1 MTGRVGR
8 HYLGSAATRAE
19 GTDRNMEPDRED
31 RSAGPACLRETRL
44 RETRLRDEWRRRSLA
59 TGWRMPDDWESEA
72 VGEVLAA
79 CRNRALARGDAG
91 LAAVG
96 ATALAAACA
105 GLGRSRARAGVGIAE
120 TIDDLVALF
129 AVLAGS
135 GGESAGAL
143 AGSGGERAGAP
154 AGGEEE
160 RAGVLSEGQH
170 GDPALRFV
178 GAIAE
183 GWAEESVS
191 QFARSGCEDPLSGMA
206 TLPYLRTRLAE
217 VYREAE
223 QRGTSPAETHR
234 LLVVGLPRRPDPWR
248 RLVLP
253 ILVGR
258 DLRAAFPG
266 GETLALAK
274 PGPAIALV
282 PARRDLP
289 LRYARLR
296 RNIQA
301 AFGTQICMTPLP
313 GRLTEALRLVDELA
327 G

>member
-1 MTGRVGR
+1 
-8 HYLGSAATRAE
+8 
-19 GTDRNMEPDRED
+19 MEPDRED
-31 RSAGPACLRETRL
+31 RSAGPACLRETQPW
-44 RETRLRDEWRRRSLA
+44 ETRLRDEWRRRSLA
-59 TGWRMPDDWESEA
+59 TGWRMPDDWDTEA
-72 VGEVLAA
+72 VDEVLAA
-79 CRNRALARGDAG
+79 CRNRALARGEAG

-105 GLGRSRARAGVGIAE
+105 GLGRSRARAGVGVAE
-120 TIDDLVALF
+120 TIDDLAALF
-129 AVLAGS
+129 AVLGR
-135 GGESAGAL
+135 GE
-143 AGSGGERAGAP
+143 GERT
-154 AGGEEE
+154 
-160 RAGVLSEGQH
+160 GVLSRGEGDRA
-170 GDPALRFV
+170 GMLGGGEGGRWDPALRLV

-191 QFARSGCEDPLSGMA
+191 QFARGGCEDPLSGMA

-248 RLVLP
+248 RLALP

-266 GETLALAK
+266 GETLSLAK

-301 AFGTQICMTPLP
+301 AFGTQIRMTPLP

-327 G
+327 R

>member
-1 MTGRVGR
+1 M
-8 HYLGSAATRAE
+8 
-19 GTDRNMEPDRED
+19 PED
-31 RSAGPACLRETRL
+31 W
-44 RETRLRDEWRRRSLA
+44 D
-59 TGWRMPDDWESEA
+59 SEA
-72 VGEVLAA
+72 VDEVLAA

-129 AVLAGS
+129 AVLGGD

-143 AGSGGERAGAP
+143 AGGGGERV
-154 AGGEEE
+154 
-160 RAGVLSEGQH
+160 GVLSEGQH

-301 AFGTQICMTPLP
+301 AFGTQIRMIPLP

>member
-1 MTGRVGR
+1 
-8 HYLGSAATRAE
+8 
-19 GTDRNMEPDRED
+19 MEADRED
-31 RSAGPACLRETRL
+31 PSAGLACLRATQPW
-44 RETRLRDEWRRRSLA
+44 ETRLRDEWRRRSLA
-59 TGWRMPDDWESEA
+59 TGWRMPDDWDTEA
-72 VGEVLAA
+72 VDGVLAA
-79 CRNRALARGDAG
+79 CRNRALAHGEAG

-105 GLGRSRARAGVGIAE
+105 GLGRSRARAGVGVAE
-120 TIDDLVALF
+120 TIDDLAALF
-129 AVLAGS
+129 AVLGRGE
-135 GGESAGAL
+135 GG
-143 AGSGGERAGAP
+143 RW
-154 AGGEEE
+154 
-160 RAGVLSEGQH
+160 
-170 GDPALRFV
+170 DPALWLA

-183 GWAEESVS
+183 GWAEETVS
-191 QFARSGCEDPLSGMA
+191 QFARGGCEDPLSGLA
-206 TLPYLRTRLAE
+206 TLSYLRTRLAE

-223 QRGTSPAETHR
+223 LGGTSPAETHR

-248 RLVLP
+248 RLALP

-266 GETLALAK
+266 GETLSLAK

-301 AFGTQICMTPLP
+301 AFGTQIRMTPLP

-327 G
+327 R

>member
-1 MTGRVGR
+1 
-8 HYLGSAATRAE
+8 
-19 GTDRNMEPDRED
+19 MEPDRED
-31 RSAGPACLRETRL
+31 HSAGPACLRAAQ
-44 RETRLRDEWRRRSLA
+44 LRDEWRRRSLA
-59 TGWRMPDDWESEA
+59 TGWRMPDDWDSDA
-72 VGEVLAA
+72 VDEVLAA
-79 CRNRALARGDAG
+79 CQNRALARGEAG

-120 TIDDLVALF
+120 TIDDLAALF
-129 AVLAGS
+129 AVL
-135 GGESAGAL
+135 GGG
-143 AGSGGERAGAP
+143 GGERAGGG
-154 AGGEEE
+154 AGGQ
-160 RAGVLSEGQH
+160 R
-170 GDPALRFV
+170 DPRLRLV

-191 QFARSGCEDPLSGMA
+191 QFAHGGCEDPLSGLA
-206 TLPYLRTRLAE
+206 TLSYLRTRLAE

-223 QRGTSPAETHR
+223 QGGTSPAETHR

-248 RLVLP
+248 RLALP
-253 ILVGR
+253 LLVGR

-266 GETLALAK
+266 GETLSLAK
-274 PGPAIALV
+274 PGPALALV

-301 AFGTQICMTPLP
+301 AFGTQIRMTPLP

-327 G
+327 R

>member
-1 MTGRVGR
+1 
-8 HYLGSAATRAE
+8 
-19 GTDRNMEPDRED
+19 MEPDRED
-31 RSAGPACLRETRL
+31 RSAGPACLRETQPW
-44 RETRLRDEWRRRSLA
+44 ETRLRDEWRRRSLI
-59 TGWRMPDDWESEA
+59 TGWRMPDDWDTEA
-72 VGEVLAA
+72 VDEVLAA
-79 CRNRALARGDAG
+79 CRNRAPARGEAG

-96 ATALAAACA
+96 VTALAAACA

-120 TIDDLVALF
+120 TIDDLAALF
-129 AVLAGS
+129 AVL
-135 GGESAGAL
+135 GGG
-143 AGSGGERAGAP
+143 GGERTGVLG
-154 AGGEEE
+154 GGEGG
-160 RAGVLSEGQH
+160 RW
-170 GDPALRFV
+170 DPALRLV

-191 QFARSGCEDPLSGMA
+191 QFARGGCEDPLSGLA

-223 QRGTSPAETHR
+223 QGGTSPAETHR

-248 RLVLP
+248 RLALP

-266 GETLALAK
+266 GETLSLAK

-301 AFGTQICMTPLP
+301 AFGTQIRITPLP

-327 G
+327 R

>member
-1 MTGRVGR
+1 
-8 HYLGSAATRAE
+8 
-19 GTDRNMEPDRED
+19 
-31 RSAGPACLRETRL
+31 
-44 RETRLRDEWRRRSLA
+44 
-59 TGWRMPDDWESEA
+59 
-72 VGEVLAA
+72 
-79 CRNRALARGDAG
+79 
-91 LAAVG
+91 
-96 ATALAAACA
+96 LAAACA

-129 AVLAGS
+129 AVLAGD
-135 GGESAGAL
+135 GGESAGALAGGGGERAGAL
-143 AGSGGERAGAP
+143 AGSGGERN
-154 AGGEEE
+154 
-160 RAGVLSEGQH
+160 VLSEGRH
-170 GDPALRFV
+170 WDPALRLV

-191 QFARSGCEDPLSGMA
+191 QFARGGCEDPLSGMA

-217 VYREAE
+217 VYRDAE
-223 QRGTSPAETHR
+223 QLGTSPAETHR

-266 GETLALAK
+266 GETLALGK

-301 AFGTQICMTPLP
+301 AFGTQIRMIPLP

-327 G
+327 R

>member
-1 MTGRVGR
+1 M
-8 HYLGSAATRAE
+8 
-19 GTDRNMEPDRED
+19 
-31 RSAGPACLRETRL
+31 
-44 RETRLRDEWRRRSLA
+44 A
-59 TGWRMPDDWESEA
+59 TGWRMPDDWDSEA
-72 VGEVLAA
+72 VEEVLGA
-79 CRNRALARGDAG
+79 CQNRALARGEAG
-91 LAAVG
+91 LAAAG
-96 ATALAAACA
+96 APALAAASAAVAAACA

-120 TIDDLVALF
+120 TIDDLAALF
-129 AVLAGS
+129 AVL
-135 GGESAGAL
+135 GE
-143 AGSGGERAGAP
+143 GEGRP
-154 AGGEEE
+154 W
-160 RAGVLSEGQH
+160 
-170 GDPALRFV
+170 DPPLRLV

-191 QFARSGCEDPLSGMA
+191 QFAHVGCEDPLSGLA
-206 TLPYLRTRLAE
+206 TLSYLRTRLAE

-223 QRGTSPAETHR
+223 QGGPSPAETHR

-248 RLVLP
+248 RLALP

-266 GETLALAK
+266 GETLSLAK

-282 PARRDLP
+282 PARSDLP

-301 AFGTQICMTPLP
+301 AFGTQIRMTPLP

-327 G
+327 R

>member
-1 MTGRVGR
+1 
-8 HYLGSAATRAE
+8 
-19 GTDRNMEPDRED
+19 MEPDRED
-31 RSAGPACLRETRL
+31 RSAGPACLRDAQRWETQL
-44 RETRLRDEWRRRSLA
+44 RAAQIRDEWRRRSLA
-59 TGWRMPDDWESEA
+59 TGWRVPDDWDSEA
-72 VGEVLAA
+72 VEEVLGA
-79 CRNRALARGDAG
+79 CRNRALARGEAG
-91 LAAVG
+91 LAAAG
-96 ATALAAACA
+96 APALTAAGAALAAASAALAAACA

-120 TIDDLVALF
+120 TIDDLTALF
-129 AVLAGS
+129 AVL
-135 GGESAGAL
+135 GE
-143 AGSGGERAGAP
+143 GEGR
-154 AGGEEE
+154 
-160 RAGVLSEGQH
+160 QW
-170 GDPALRFV
+170 DPPLQLV

-191 QFARSGCEDPLSGMA
+191 QFAHVGCEDPLSGLA
-206 TLPYLRTRLAE
+206 SLAYLRTRLAE

-223 QRGTSPAETHR
+223 HGGTSPAETHR

-248 RLVLP
+248 RLALP

-266 GETLALAK
+266 GETLSLAK

-282 PARRDLP
+282 PARSDLP

-301 AFGTQICMTPLP
+301 AFGTQIRMTPLP

-327 G
+327 R

>member
-1 MTGRVGR
+1 
-8 HYLGSAATRAE
+8 
-19 GTDRNMEPDRED
+19 MEPDRED
-31 RSAGPACLRETRL
+31 RSAGPACLRDAQLWETQIWEAQL
-44 RETRLRDEWRRRSLA
+44 WETQLWAARIRDEWRRRSLA
-59 TGWRMPDDWESEA
+59 TGWRMPGDWDSEA
-72 VGEVLAA
+72 VEEVLGA
-79 CRNRALARGDAG
+79 CQNRALARGEAG
-91 LAAVG
+91 LAAAG
-96 ATALAAACA
+96 APALAAASAALAAACA

-120 TIDDLVALF
+120 TIDDLAALF
-129 AVLAGS
+129 AVL
-135 GGESAGAL
+135 
-143 AGSGGERAGAP
+143 
-154 AGGEEE
+154 
-160 RAGVLSEGQH
+160 SEGEGRQWNS
-170 GDPALRFV
+170 PLQLV

-191 QFARSGCEDPLSGMA
+191 QFAHVGCEDPLSGLA
-206 TLPYLRTRLAE
+206 TLSYLRTRLAE

-223 QRGTSPAETHR
+223 QGGPSPAETHR

-248 RLVLP
+248 RLALP

-266 GETLALAK
+266 GETLSLAK

-282 PARRDLP
+282 PARSDLP

-301 AFGTQICMTPLP
+301 AFGTQIRMTPLP

-327 G
+327 R

>member
-1 MTGRVGR
+1 
-8 HYLGSAATRAE
+8 
-19 GTDRNMEPDRED
+19 
-31 RSAGPACLRETRL
+31 
-44 RETRLRDEWRRRSLA
+44 
-59 TGWRMPDDWESEA
+59 MPDDWDTEA
-72 VGEVLAA
+72 VDEVLAA
-79 CRNRALARGDAG
+79 CRNRALARGEAG

-120 TIDDLVALF
+120 TIDDLAALF
-129 AVLAGS
+129 AVLGRD
-135 GGESAGAL
+135 
-143 AGSGGERAGAP
+143 GGERTGVLG
-154 AGGEEE
+154 GGED
-160 RAGVLSEGQH
+160 RQW
-170 GDPALRFV
+170 DPALRLV

-191 QFARSGCEDPLSGMA
+191 QFARGGCEDPLSGLA
-206 TLPYLRTRLAE
+206 TLSYLRTRLAE

-223 QRGTSPAETHR
+223 QGGTSPAETHR

-248 RLVLP
+248 RLALP

-266 GETLALAK
+266 GETLSLAK

-301 AFGTQICMTPLP
+301 AFGTQIHMTPLP

-327 G
+327 R

>member
-1 MTGRVGR
+1 
-8 HYLGSAATRAE
+8 
-19 GTDRNMEPDRED
+19 
-31 RSAGPACLRETRL
+31 
-44 RETRLRDEWRRRSLA
+44 
-59 TGWRMPDDWESEA
+59 MPDDWDTEA
-72 VGEVLAA
+72 VNEVLAA
-79 CRNRALARGDAG
+79 CRNRALARGEAG

-105 GLGRSRARAGVGIAE
+105 GLGRSRARAGVGVAE

-129 AVLAGS
+129 AVLGR
-135 GGESAGAL
+135 GEGDGASVL
-143 AGSGGERAGAP
+143 G
-154 AGGEEE
+154 GGEEG
-160 RAGVLSEGQH
+160 RW
-170 GDPALRFV
+170 DPALWLV

-191 QFARSGCEDPLSGMA
+191 QFARGGCEDPLSGLA
-206 TLPYLRTRLAE
+206 TLSYLRTRLAE

-223 QRGTSPAETHR
+223 QGGTSPAETHR

-248 RLVLP
+248 RLALP

-266 GETLALAK
+266 GETLSLAK

-301 AFGTQICMTPLP
+301 AFGTQIRMTPLP

-327 G
+327 R

>member
-1 MTGRVGR
+1 
-8 HYLGSAATRAE
+8 
-19 GTDRNMEPDRED
+19 MEPDRKD
-31 RSAGPACLRETRL
+31 RPAGPARLRDTRL
-44 RETRLRDEWRRRSLA
+44 RNTRLRDEWRRRSLA
-59 TGWRMPDDWESEA
+59 TGWRMPDDWDSEA
-72 VGEVLAA
+72 VDEVLAA
-79 CRNRALARGDAG
+79 CQNRALVCGDAG

-129 AVLAGS
+129 AVL
-135 GGESAGAL
+135 GGDGR
-143 AGSGGERAGAP
+143 ERT
-154 AGGEEE
+154 
-160 RAGVLSEGQH
+160 GVPSEGQH
-170 GDPALRFV
+170 WDPALRLV

-301 AFGTQICMTPLP
+301 AFGTQIRMTPLP

>member
-1 MTGRVGR
+1 M
-8 HYLGSAATRAE
+8 LG
-19 GTDRNMEPDRED
+19 
-31 RSAGPACLRETRL
+31 
-44 RETRLRDEWRRRSLA
+44 
-59 TGWRMPDDWESEA
+59 
-72 VGEVLAA
+72 
-79 CRNRALARGDAG
+79 
-91 LAAVG
+91 
-96 ATALAAACA
+96 
-105 GLGRSRARAGVGIAE
+105 
-120 TIDDLVALF
+120 
-129 AVLAGS
+129 
-135 GGESAGAL
+135 
-143 AGSGGERAGAP
+143 
-154 AGGEEE
+154 GGEEG
-160 RAGVLSEGQH
+160 RW
-170 GDPALRFV
+170 DPALWLV

-191 QFARSGCEDPLSGMA
+191 QFARGGCEDPLSGLA
-206 TLPYLRTRLAE
+206 TLSYLRTRLAE

-223 QRGTSPAETHR
+223 QGGTSPAETHR

-248 RLVLP
+248 RLALP

-266 GETLALAK
+266 GETLSLAK

-301 AFGTQICMTPLP
+301 AFGTQIRMTPLP

-327 G
+327 R

>member
-1 MTGRVGR
+1 
-8 HYLGSAATRAE
+8 
-19 GTDRNMEPDRED
+19 
-31 RSAGPACLRETRL
+31 
-44 RETRLRDEWRRRSLA
+44 
-59 TGWRMPDDWESEA
+59 MPDDWDTEA
-72 VGEVLAA
+72 VDEVLAA
-79 CRNRALARGDAG
+79 CRNRALARGEAG

-105 GLGRSRARAGVGIAE
+105 GLGRSRARAGVGVAE
-120 TIDDLVALF
+120 TIDDLAALF
-129 AVLAGS
+129 AVLGRS
-135 GGESAGAL
+135 GGDRTSVLG
-143 AGSGGERAGAP
+143 
-154 AGGEEE
+154 GGEEG
-160 RAGVLSEGQH
+160 RW
-170 GDPALRFV
+170 DPALWLV

-191 QFARSGCEDPLSGMA
+191 QFARGGCEDPLSGLA
-206 TLPYLRTRLAE
+206 TLSYLRTRLAE

-223 QRGTSPAETHR
+223 QGGTSPAETHR

-248 RLVLP
+248 RLALP

-266 GETLALAK
+266 GETLSLAK

-301 AFGTQICMTPLP
+301 AFGTQIRMTPLP

-327 G
+327 R

>member
-1 MTGRVGR
+1 
-8 HYLGSAATRAE
+8 
-19 GTDRNMEPDRED
+19 MEPDRED
-31 RSAGPACLRETRL
+31 RSAGPARLRETQAQETQP
-44 RETRLRDEWRRRSLA
+44 RETRLRDEWRRQSLA
-59 TGWRMPDDWESEA
+59 TGWRMPDDWDSEA
-72 VGEVLAA
+72 VDEVLAA
-79 CRNRALARGDAG
+79 CQNRALARGDAG

-129 AVLAGS
+129 AVLS
-135 GGESAGAL
+135 GG
-143 AGSGGERAGAP
+143 GGEG
-154 AGGEEE
+154 
-160 RAGVLSEGQH
+160 AGVLSEGQH
-170 GDPALRFV
+170 RDPPLRLV

-191 QFARSGCEDPLSGMA
+191 QFAQGGCEDPLSGMA

-223 QRGTSPAETHR
+223 QRGISPAETHR
-234 LLVVGLPRRPDPWR
+234 LLVVRLPCRPDPWR
-248 RLVLP
+248 WLALP
-253 ILVGR
+253 ILIGR

-266 GETLALAK
+266 GETLSLAK

-301 AFGTQICMTPLP
+301 AFGTQILMTPLP

-327 G
+327 R

>member
-1 MTGRVGR
+1 
-8 HYLGSAATRAE
+8 
-19 GTDRNMEPDRED
+19 MEPDRED
-31 RSAGPACLRETRL
+31 RSAGPACLRETQPW
-44 RETRLRDEWRRRSLA
+44 ETRLRDEWRRRSLA
-59 TGWRMPDDWESEA
+59 TGWRMPDDWDTEA
-72 VGEVLAA
+72 VDEVLAA
-79 CRNRALARGDAG
+79 CRNRALARGEAG

-105 GLGRSRARAGVGIAE
+105 GLGRSRARAGVGVAE
-120 TIDDLVALF
+120 TIDDLAALF
-129 AVLAGS
+129 AVLGR
-135 GGESAGAL
+135 G
-143 AGSGGERAGAP
+143 GGERT
-154 AGGEEE
+154 
-160 RAGVLSEGQH
+160 GVLSRGEGERT
-170 GDPALRFV
+170 GVLGGGEGGRWDPALRLV

-191 QFARSGCEDPLSGMA
+191 QFARGGCEDPLSGLA
-206 TLPYLRTRLAE
+206 TLSYLRTRLAE

-223 QRGTSPAETHR
+223 QGGTSPAETHR

-248 RLVLP
+248 RLALP

-266 GETLALAK
+266 GETLSLAK

-301 AFGTQICMTPLP
+301 AFGTQIRMTPLP

-327 G
+327 R

>member
-1 MTGRVGR
+1 
-8 HYLGSAATRAE
+8 
-19 GTDRNMEPDRED
+19 
-31 RSAGPACLRETRL
+31 
-44 RETRLRDEWRRRSLA
+44 
-59 TGWRMPDDWESEA
+59 MPDDWDTEA
-72 VGEVLAA
+72 VDEVLAA
-79 CRNRALARGDAG
+79 CRNRAPARGEAG

-96 ATALAAACA
+96 VSALAAACA

-120 TIDDLVALF
+120 TIDDLAALF
-129 AVLAGS
+129 AVL
-135 GGESAGAL
+135 GGG
-143 AGSGGERAGAP
+143 GGERTAVL
-154 AGGEEE
+154 GGC
-160 RAGVLSEGQH
+160 EG
-170 GDPALRFV
+170 GRWDPALRLV

-191 QFARSGCEDPLSGMA
+191 QFARGGCEDPLSGLA
-206 TLPYLRTRLAE
+206 TLSYLRTRLAE

-223 QRGTSPAETHR
+223 QGGTSPAETHR

-248 RLVLP
+248 RLALP

-266 GETLALAK
+266 GETLSLAK

-301 AFGTQICMTPLP
+301 AFGTQIRMTPLP

-327 G
+327 R

>member
-1 MTGRVGR
+1 
-8 HYLGSAATRAE
+8 
-19 GTDRNMEPDRED
+19 
-31 RSAGPACLRETRL
+31 
-44 RETRLRDEWRRRSLA
+44 
-59 TGWRMPDDWESEA
+59 MPDDWDSEA

-129 AVLAGS
+129 AVL
-135 GGESAGAL
+135 GGDA
-143 AGSGGERAGAP
+143 GERT
-154 AGGEEE
+154 
-160 RAGVLSEGQH
+160 GVPSEGQH
-170 GDPALRFV
+170 WDPALRLV

-191 QFARSGCEDPLSGMA
+191 QFAHGGCEDPLSGMA

-248 RLVLP
+248 RLALP

-266 GETLALAK
+266 GETLSLAK

-301 AFGTQICMTPLP
+301 AFGTQIRMTPLP
-313 GRLTEALRLVDELA
+313 GRLTEALRLLDELA
-327 G
+327 R

>member
-1 MTGRVGR
+1 
-8 HYLGSAATRAE
+8 
-19 GTDRNMEPDRED
+19 MEPDRED
-31 RSAGPACLRETRL
+31 RSAGPACLRDAQLWETQL
-44 RETRLRDEWRRRSLA
+44 WAVQIRDEWRRRSLA
-59 TGWRMPDDWESEA
+59 TGWRMPDDWDSEA
-72 VGEVLAA
+72 VEEVLGA
-79 CRNRALARGDAG
+79 CQNRALARGEAG

-120 TIDDLVALF
+120 TIDDLAALF
-129 AVLAGS
+129 AVL
-135 GGESAGAL
+135 GGG
-143 AGSGGERAGAP
+143 GGERTGVLG
-154 AGGEEE
+154 GGEGG
-160 RAGVLSEGQH
+160 RW
-170 GDPALRFV
+170 DPALRLV

-191 QFARSGCEDPLSGMA
+191 QFARGGCEDPLSGLA
-206 TLPYLRTRLAE
+206 TLSYLRTRLAE

-223 QRGTSPAETHR
+223 QGGTSPAETHR

-248 RLVLP
+248 RLALP

-266 GETLALAK
+266 GETLSLAK

-289 LRYARLR
+289 LQYARLR

-301 AFGTQICMTPLP
+301 AFGTQIRMTPLP

-327 G
+327 R